1 MNSPTAAPTMS
12 VNALTGEI
20 GAPDCLG
27 AAGCLGAANSLGAP
41 DSSLGALTDSE
52 LLHTLEA
59 AFARRHEIDAELV
72 RLASQ
77 VVERSRSSLGPAG
90 LASRLGQT
98 SPAALLTDI
107 GRIPSDEAF
116 RLCRVGEATGT
127 RMSLVGER
135 MPPLYP
141 ALTEALAA
149 GGIPVASA
157 NWIVSAL
164 SQVAPQAHPDEFA
177 EAERQLAAHAADRS
191 ADEIRK
197 LATRFRDMLDVDG
210 IEPREEALAQL
221 CSLRRIVRHNG
232 MKRYVI
238 DLDPLGSAHLDASI
252 DAAVTQAIR
261 SVRFEGGEGP
271 DACGDDREQL
281 PDPRT
286 LTQIAAAAI
295 VEIARHAN
303 SCTSTHVPVPSATI
317 VVRMTLESLMSGLG
331 EAHIDGIEQPISA
344 GTARRLAA
352 DAHLIPM
359 VLGGPS
365 EVLDLGASRR
375 LFSRAQRLA
384 LAERDGGCAVR
395 GCHRP
400 PSYTEAHHIQWWSHT
415 KRTDLDNGILL
426 CSKHHHGVH
435 RDGWGIEVIDNVP
448 WFVPPS
454 SVDVQRTPRRG
465 GRLPE
470 PELPEPELPEPELRG
485 RSVPGQSPP
494 PWTQ

>member
-1 MNSPTAAPTMS
+1 MS

-41 DSSLGALTDSE
+41 GHPGAPDSSPDSSLSALTDSE

-72 RLASQ
+72 RLAGQ

-98 SPAALLTDI
+98 SPSAVLTDI

-141 ALTEALAA
+141 ALAEALAA

-164 SQVAPQAHPDEFA
+164 SQVAPQAHPDELA

-271 DACGDDREQL
+271 DACGDDRKQL

-344 GTARRLAA
+344 GTARHGGWLRTPTSSRWCSAARARCSTWARPDGCSAGPSAWPSRNGTA
-352 DAHLIPM
+352 DARCAAATARPAIPRRITFS
-359 VLGGPS
+359 GGRTPS
-365 EVLDLGASRR
+365 ERISTTGYCSVRNTITGCIATAGESR
-375 LFSRAQRLA
+375 
-384 LAERDGGCAVR
+384 
-395 GCHRP
+395 
-400 PSYTEAHHIQWWSHT
+400 
-415 KRTDLDNGILL
+415 
-426 CSKHHHGVH
+426 
-435 RDGWGIEVIDNVP
+435 
-448 WFVPPS
+448 
-454 SVDVQRTPRRG
+454 
-465 GRLPE
+465 
-470 PELPEPELPEPELRG
+470 
-485 RSVPGQSPP
+485 
-494 PWTQ
+494 